1 MKIEDF
7 KALMAFYAA
16 KLDKTSFTVTEA
28 LDCLE
33 EYNNTVEEDA
43 MVIPEEVFITF
54 LSIE

>member
-7 KALMAFYAA
+7 KAFIAFCAA
-16 KLDKTSFTVTEA
+16 KLDKTSFTVTEV

-43 MVIPEEVFITF
+43 MLIPEKVFIAF

>member
-7 KALMAFYAA
+7 KAFMSFCVA
-16 KLDKTSFTVTEA
+16 KLGKNSFTVTEA

-43 MVIPEEVFITF
+43 MLIPEEVFIAF